1 MLNNGRIIP
10 SPASPARK
18 AKSQSPMTTTPADLK
33 NSSACFHRAND
44 ADPKDKRANI
54 GSVPRA
60 NESITSNPETKD
72 PLESAAT
79 CID

>member
-1 MLNNGRIIP
+1 MIP
-10 SPASPARK
+10 SPESPARK
-18 AKSQSPMTTTPADLK
+18 ARSPSQMTTTPADLK
-33 NSSACFHRAND
+33 KSGACSDLAND
-44 ADPKDKRANI
+44 ADQKDRSAST

-60 NESITSNPETKD
+60 NESMMRRPERND